1 MSWSSFSAA
10 ALALTLISDRMY
22 YASAAVTPKRE
33 EVRPVVLFIARWIHF
48 VAGITWIGLLY
59 FFNLVN
65 TPWMKVLDASARPHV
80 VPTLLPRALAWF
92 RHSAWVT
99 VLAGLVLIYGL
110 YWGNGDVLTTKSA
123 RTISVGMLL
132 GLIML
137 FNVWVLIWP
146 NQKKVIAA
154 AVAKQT
160 PNPQWGKTALYASRT
175 NFILSFPMLA
185 FMAGSGHF
193 PLDWAGIVVF
203 GVIAAGIAAAVV
215 FYVQKAWIFAP
226 KP

>member
-1 MSWSSFSAA
+1 MRVLRSRW
-10 ALALTLISDRMY
+10 RG
-22 YASAAVTPKRE
+22 E
-33 EVRPVVLFIARWIHF
+33 EVRAVVLFITRWIHF

-99 VLAGLVLIYGL
+99 VLAGLVLIYGT
-110 YWGNGDVLTTKSA
+110 YWTRGDVLSSNSA
-123 RTISVGMLL
+123 KTIFVGMLL

-160 PNPQWGKTALYASRT
+160 ADPMWARTALYASRA

-185 FMAGSGHF
+185 FMAGASHF
-193 PLDWAGIVVF
+193 PQDWAGIVIY
-203 GVIAAGIAAAVV
+203 GLIGAVIAAAIV
-215 FYVQKAWIFAP
+215 FYVQKAWLFAP
-226 KP
+226 RPS

>member
-1 MSWSSFSAA
+1 MTE
-10 ALALTLISDRMY
+10 LQ
-22 YASAAVTPKRE
+22 
-33 EVRPVVLFIARWIHF
+33 VLFIARWIHF

-99 VLAGLVLIYGL
+99 VLAGFVLIYVR
-110 YWGNGDVLTTKSA
+110 YWRHGDVLDSNSA
-123 RTISVGMLL
+123 KTIFVGMLL

-137 FNVWVLIWP
+137 FNVWGLIWP

-154 AVAKQT
+154 SVAKQT
-160 PNPQWGKTALYASRT
+160 PDPQWARTALYASRA
-175 NFILSFPMLA
+175 NYILSFPMLA
-185 FMAGSGHF
+185 FMAGASHF
-193 PLDWAGIVVF
+193 PQDWGGIVIY
-203 GVIAAGIAAAVV
+203 GLLAAVIAAAIV

-226 KP
+226 KPAVVAAKP